1 MTILQNTLT
10 VADGG
15 LGVLG
20 ASQLPLAVVG
30 CSSAGSVAT
39 PTEIDTLAGLVATFG
54 RGPLVEAAAQV
65 LSLAGGPVYCVR
77 STSDTAG
84 AKSGSAA
91 IGVGAGS
98 ASPGTA
104 AADGS
109 NTATAVPALAGTPVD
124 AYRVKIV
131 VVAGGSNLAASP
143 TVKISL
149 DGGLTFLATAVA
161 VAGATAIGD
170 SGLTIAWT
178 DGTFVAN
185 NFWTATAT
193 PGAVTGTSAPALS
206 GTPVD
211 TFDVRMKVATAGAS
225 LTALTAE
232 IQISLDG
239 GAHYGPRISVPASGA
254 IDIADTGVTVTW
266 GSGTFVVGEV
276 FAFRT
281 AAPVSTGSSLTTALN
296 SLSTVAGAYEFALL
310 AQPIDSALA
319 ANAKTWGVAREAAG
333 EYTFAVA
340 GVRDQV
346 VGETVTVWASAV
358 NSDFASVDSGR
369 YLTVV
374 ATHDR
379 VELYDRTEPTPRR
392 SLAPLYAARLASIPT
407 GQHPG
412 RVKTGP
418 IKGLASTVLSLAQDQ
433 ATYTSL
439 DAHRFAGAQ
448 SLTGQP
454 RGNFY
459 FTSRT
464 MAAST
469 SDFSE
474 IQRIRVICTAA
485 RAGLAAISEY
495 VGDDLR
501 VRTDG
506 TGRIDPV
513 VADSLDAEVS
523 AALRRA
529 VVAAPNDYAT
539 AATAR
544 VSRSANLVSTGTLTF
559 TLSVV
564 PKGYA
569 NAVTATLSF
578 ALSA

>member
-1 MTILQNTLT
+1 MNILSASLST
-10 VADGG
+10 ADGG
-15 LGVLG
+15 LGILA
-20 ASQLPLAVVG
+20 ASQLPVAVVG
-30 CSSAGSVAT
+30 CSSAGTANT
-39 PTEIDTLAGLVATFG
+39 PTEIDTLAGLISTFG

-77 STSDTAG
+77 STTGTAG
-84 AKSGSAA
+84 AKSTVVGIGS
-91 IGVGAGS
+91 GS
-98 ASPGTA
+98 ASPGSAT
-104 AADGS
+104 ADGS
-109 NTATAVPALAGTPVD
+109 NTATAVPALGGTPVD
-124 AYRVKIV
+124 AYSVKIV

-149 DGGLTFLATAVA
+149 DGGLTFLATATA
-161 VAGATAIGD
+161 VASATAIGD

-178 DGTFVAN
+178 DGTFVAS
-185 NFWTATAT
+185 NFWTASAT
-193 PGAVTGTSAPALS
+193 PGAVTGSSTPAMS

-211 TFDVRMKVATAGAS
+211 AFDVRMKIATSGAS
-225 LTALTAE
+225 LSALTAE

-239 GAHYGPRISVPASGA
+239 GATYGPRLAVPSSGA
-254 IDIADTGVTVTW
+254 IDIADTGLTVTW
-266 GSGTFVVGEV
+266 GAGSFVAGEV
-276 FAFRT
+276 FMLRT
-281 AAPVSTGSSLTTALN
+281 SAPVTTASNLTAALN
-296 SLSTVAGAYEFALL
+296 SLSTVTGEYEFALL

-319 ANAKTWGVAREAAG
+319 ANAKAWGVAREAAG
-333 EYTFAVA
+333 EYTFCIA

-346 VGETVTVWASAV
+346 VGETVTVWASAI
-358 NSDFASVDSGR
+358 NSDFSAADSGR

-374 ATHDR
+374 STHDR

-392 SLAPLYAARLASIPT
+392 SLAPLYAARLAAIPT

-418 IKGLASTVLSLAQDQ
+418 IRGLAASVLSLAQDQ

-439 DAHRFAGAQ
+439 DSHRFAGAQ
-448 SLTGQP
+448 SVQGQP
-454 RGNFY
+454 RGKFY

-474 IQRIRVICTAA
+474 IQRIRVICVAA
-485 RAGLAAISEY
+485 RAALTAISEY
-495 VGDDLR
+495 VGDDLD

-513 VADSLDAEVS
+513 VANAIDAETA

-529 VVAAPNDYAT
+529 VVAAPNDFAT
-539 AATAR
+539 AASAR
-544 VSRSANLVSTGTLTF
+544 VNRSTNIVSAGALSF

-578 ALSA
+578 SLSA

>member
-1 MTILQNTLT
+1 MTILSASLST
-10 VADGG
+10 ADGG
-15 LGVLG
+15 LGILA
-20 ASQLPLAVVG
+20 ASQLPVAVVG
-30 CSSAGSVAT
+30 CSSAGTTNT
-39 PTEIDTLAGLVATFG
+39 PTEIDTLAGLISTFG

-65 LSLAGGPVYCVR
+65 LSLAGGPVFCVR
-77 STSDTAG
+77 STTGTAG
-84 AKSGSAA
+84 AKSTVVGIGSGSAT
-91 IGVGAGS
+91 AGS
-98 ASPGTA
+98 ATA
-104 AADGS
+104 DAS
-109 NTATAVPALAGTPVD
+109 NTATAVPALGGTPVD
-124 AYRVKIV
+124 AYSVKIV

-149 DGGLTFLATAVA
+149 DGGLTFLATATA
-161 VAGATAIGD
+161 VASATAIGD

-185 NFWTATAT
+185 NFWTASPTT
-193 PGAVTGTSAPALS
+193 GAVTGSSTPAMS

-211 TFDVRMKVATAGAS
+211 AFDIRMKVATAGAS
-225 LTALTAE
+225 LSALTAE
-232 IQISLDG
+232 IQVSLDG
-239 GAHYGPRISVPASGA
+239 GANYGPRLAVPSNGV
-254 IDIADTGVTVTW
+254 IDIANTGLTVTW
-266 GSGTFVVGEV
+266 GAGSFVAGEIFV
-276 FAFRT
+276 LRT
-281 AAPVSTGSSLTTALN
+281 SAPVTTGTNLTDALN
-296 SLSTVAGAYEFALL
+296 SLSTVAGEYEFALL
-310 AQPIDSALA
+310 AQPIDAALA
-319 ANAKTWGVAREAAG
+319 ANVKTWGVAREAAG
-333 EYTFAVA
+333 EYTFGLA
-340 GVRDQV
+340 GVRDQYP
-346 VGETVTVWASAV
+346 GESISVWASAV
-358 NSDFASVDSGR
+358 NTDFAAVDSGR

-374 ATHDR
+374 STHDR

-418 IKGLASTVLSLAQDQ
+418 IRGLASTVLSLAQDQ

-439 DAHRFAGAQ
+439 DSHRFAGAQ
-448 SLTGQP
+448 SVMGQP
-454 RGNFY
+454 RGKFY

-485 RAGLAAISEY
+485 RAGLTAIGDY

-513 VADSLDAEVS
+513 VAAALDAEVT

-529 VVAAPNDYAT
+529 VVNTPNDFAT
-539 AATAR
+539 SAAAR
-544 VSRSANLVSTGTLTF
+544 VDRTTNLVSTGTLSF
-559 TLSVV
+559 SLSVV

-578 ALSA
+578 SLSA